1 MRQTKLQRQQLSAA
15 VQASKHAAW
24 MASRLVAM
32 AAAAARAAAARAAA
46 AKAAWVGDGGGYLTI
61 QHSGDEVTAA
71 RKRLLT
77 ARLVATAAERAT
89 KAVTEVQ

>member
-24 MASRLVAM
+24 MAARLVAM
-32 AAAAARAAAARAAA
+32 AEAAARSAAARSEAAQ
-46 AKAAWVGDGGGYLTI
+46 AAWVATGAATLTI
-61 QHSGDEVTAA
+61 QQSGDEVKAA
-71 RKRLLT
+71 SKMLLT